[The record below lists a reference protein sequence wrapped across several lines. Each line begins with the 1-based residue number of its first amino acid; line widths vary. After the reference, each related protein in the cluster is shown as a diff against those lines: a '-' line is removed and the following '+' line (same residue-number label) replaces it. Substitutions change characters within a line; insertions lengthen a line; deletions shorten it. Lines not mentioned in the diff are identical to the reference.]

1 MIMIMTTTAGQA
13 VAGTITIT
21 TGPEPAVSRLGTTRG
36 MFPIVGL
43 V

>member
-1 MIMIMTTTAGQA
+1 MTMIT
-13 VAGTITIT
+13 TITAALGVVGIT
-21 TGPEPAVSRLGTTRG
+21 TGPESAVSRLGTTRG